1 MSDSNC
7 YFLTCIQISQKESQV
22 VWYFH
27 LLNNF
32 PKFVVIYTVRGIDIV
47 NKAEVGVFLEISCFF
62 CDPTDVGNVIP
73 DSSTFSK
80 PDLNI
85 FKFTV
90 YVLLK
95 PGLKNF
101 ENYFASLYDERNCV
115 VVWTFFDIALLWG
128 WNENWL
134 FPVLW
139 LLLSFLNFLARWV
152 QPFN

>member
-32 PKFVVIYTVRGIDIV
+32 PKFVVIHTVRGIDII
-47 NKAEVGVFLEISCFF
+47 NKAEVDVFLEISCFF

-85 FKFTV
+85 FKFIV

-95 PGLKNF
+95 PGLMNF
-101 ENYFASLYDERNCV
+101 ENYFASLYDERNYV

-134 FPVLW
+134 FLVLW